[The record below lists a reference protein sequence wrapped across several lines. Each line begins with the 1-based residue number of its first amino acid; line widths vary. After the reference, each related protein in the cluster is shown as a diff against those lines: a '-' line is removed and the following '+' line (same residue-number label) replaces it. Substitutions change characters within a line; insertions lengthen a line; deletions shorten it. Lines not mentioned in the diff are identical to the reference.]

1 MHSPAHHLYY
11 VLAGL
16 HKRIA
21 AAFLAK
27 GQTAWLLEYIA
38 MLPAKLDEATYTS
51 LVKTCGQHCNAAAL
65 ERIVEVIILS
75 IPGNTITA
83 CTHAVTI
90 MHCWSGH
97 ARREEEDVTALRHRA
112 GHSVIWGFTVQ

>member
-11 VLAGL
+11 MLAGL
-16 HKRIA
+16 HERIA

-27 GQTAWLLEYIA
+27 GHTAWLLEYIA

-51 LVKTCGQHCNAAAL
+51 LVKTCGQHCNATAL

-75 IPGNTITA
+75 IPGNK
-83 CTHAVTI
+83 HA
-90 MHCWSGH
+90 M
-97 ARREEEDVTALRHRA
+97 
-112 GHSVIWGFTVQ
+112 